1 MCNDVITRFEE
12 FLNATRLKKALADAA
27 KEVEACKEHLRNAD
41 QQERD
46 AAATLA
52 DILKAV
58 DGLAGTLV
66 VVAARL
72 RSSKPKLTTPRPARL
87 VFLSPLGN
95 LSSGA
100 GCRRARFLA
109 ESEF

>member
-1 MCNDVITRFEE
+1 MQ
-12 FLNATRLKKALADAA
+12 
-27 KEVEACKEHLRNAD
+27 LRNAD

-46 AAATLA
+46 AEATFA

-72 RSSKPKLTTPRPARL
+72 KIIETKVDNTAARPSCVPVAPGQLVQRRRL
-87 VFLSPLGN
+87 LPGSA
-95 LSSGA
+95 SSGI
-100 GCRRARFLA
+100 
-109 ESEF
+109 